1 MPSGVLPDLLAVS
14 WRAFGLPHAR
24 LEAPPSEPPDP
35 SQPPITGLTEAQR
48 GVREWHRRTR
58 HMNKLNFILLKMVRW
73 SGWPLLPL
81 ILLFLLTGYIMDGRY
96 GFSRVLDEKSALTFH
111 RMLHL
116 PLIVLVLVHSVP
128 AVYLAMQRWGW
139 IKHREEL

>member
-1 MPSGVLPDLLAVS
+1 
-14 WRAFGLPHAR
+14 
-24 LEAPPSEPPDP
+24 
-35 SQPPITGLTEAQR
+35 
-48 GVREWHRRTR
+48 
-58 HMNKLNFILLKMVRW
+58 MNKLNFILLKMVRW

-96 GFSRVLDEKSALTFH
+96 GLSRVLDEKSALTFH

-116 PLIVLVLVHSVP
+116 PLIVLVLVHSAP

-139 IKHREEL
+139 ISRRGEP